1 MRFLWVLII
10 LVASATGLFAESRYT
25 VVDNTL
31 TFDMT
36 IEEPGYEFT
45 GEVEAYDATKIK
57 NYLFDNP
64 NIDTLRVS
72 GPGGYGPAGRD
83 ISAYLVQHHIKTEAF
98 GECSSAC
105 ARIFLGGKT
114 RILAQGATLGFHRP
128 WINKETEKRFF
139 DANRTE
145 NNWNEEFDYVPW
157 IYDVA
162 IEDVVEGITFL
173 RSRGVDM
180 DFILKIYSTSSYDMW
195 EPSRQE
201 LITAGVVTE

>member
-10 LVASATGLFAESRYT
+10 LVASTTGVFAESRYA
-25 VVDNTL
+25 VVDDTL
-31 TFDMT
+31 IFDMT
-36 IEEPGYEFT
+36 IEEPGFEFT
-45 GEVEAYDATKIK
+45 GAVETYDATEIK

-64 NIDTLRVS
+64 NIHTLRVS

-83 ISAYLVQHHIKTEAF
+83 ISAYLVQHHINTEAL

-139 DANRTE
+139 DANRAE
-145 NNWNEEFDYVPW
+145 NNWKEEFDYVPW

-195 EPSRQE
+195 EPAREE
-201 LITAGVVTE
+201 LIAAGVVTE

>member
-1 MRFLWVLII
+1 M
-10 LVASATGLFAESRYT
+10 FAESRYT
-25 VVDNTL
+25 FVDNTL

-36 IEEPGYEFT
+36 IEELGYEFT
-45 GEVEAYDATKIK
+45 GEVEAYDATEIK

-64 NIDTLRVS
+64 NIDTLRIT

-83 ISAYLVQHHIKTEAF
+83 IAAYLVQHDIKTEAF

-128 WINKETEKRFF
+128 WINKETQKRFF
-139 DANRTE
+139 DANRAE
-145 NNWNEEFDYVPW
+145 KNWNEEFDYVPW

-162 IEDVVEGITFL
+162 IEDVVEGIMFL

-195 EPSRQE
+195 EPSREE
-201 LITAGVVTE
+201 LIAAGVVTG

>member
-10 LVASATGLFAESRYT
+10 LVASSTGLFAESRYA
-25 VVDNTL
+25 VIDDTL
-31 TFDMT
+31 IFDMT
-36 IEEPGYEFT
+36 IEETGYEFT
-45 GEVEAYDATKIK
+45 GGVEAYDATEIK

-64 NIDTLRVS
+64 NIHTLRIT

-139 DANRTE
+139 DANRAE
-145 NNWNEEFDYVPW
+145 NNWKEEFDYVPW

-195 EPSRQE
+195 EPAREE
-201 LITAGVVTE
+201 LIAAGVVTG